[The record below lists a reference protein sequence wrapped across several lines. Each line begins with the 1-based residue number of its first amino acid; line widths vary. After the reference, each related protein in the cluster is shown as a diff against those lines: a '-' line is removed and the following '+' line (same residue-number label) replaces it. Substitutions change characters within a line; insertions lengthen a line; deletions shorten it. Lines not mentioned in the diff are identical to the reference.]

1 MKEKIVVSLSTIPPR
16 FKDLGGTISCL
27 INQDYPADEVHVY
40 IPKTYRR
47 FPKHS
52 FSLPEIP
59 RGGGKVK
66 IKVVD
71 EDLGPATK
79 VLYCAKAH
87 WGTNTRIIYCDDDRL
102 PDRNW
107 LKTFIQ
113 ATNENP
119 DKAVVSRGL
128 SFKDLGLKSHSD
140 YRYPRAVKRKVIE
153 NPEYI
158 GARIFQKVKEVVF
171 QQSFKKPSRFFFKRS
186 GYIDIAEGFGGV
198 SIKPEFFDND
208 AFDIPNAL
216 WTVDDIWLSG
226 LLELQ
231 NIGIWAANSIPFPIN
246 NKTQGESALSHGFGG
261 GLDRFSTNQSGV
273 KYFQDKFSI
282 WK

>member
-1 MKEKIVVSLSTIPPR
+1 MNSQLIVSLSTIPPR
-16 FKDLGGTISCL
+16 FKNLGGTISCL

-119 DKAVVSRGL
+119 DKVVVPHGIHIPRESSPSISNFRI
-128 SFKDLGLKSHSD
+128 
-140 YRYPRAVKRKVIE
+140 PRAVQRKVIE
-153 NPEYI
+153 NPGYLT
-158 GARIFQKVKEVVF
+158 ARFCQKAKEVLFRRPFQKPGRNE
-171 QQSFKKPSRFFFKRS
+171 FKHS
-186 GYIDIAEGFGGV
+186 GYVDIRTGLGGV

-216 WTVDDIWLSG
+216 WTVDDVWLSG
-226 LLELQ
+226 MLEIKG
-231 NIGIWAANSIPFPIN
+231 IGIWVTKNTLIPIVEPLGNETGLHFSVIEGKNANS
-246 NKTQGESALSHGFGG
+246 
-261 GLDRFSTNQSGV
+261 RFWAGIQ
-273 KYFQDKFSI
+273 YMQHRYSI
-282 WK
+282 WN